1 MKKIYLFSDFN
12 NNFPK
17 EIGKNLKNDIN
28 IDNFVFIPTI
38 PGNTDISKKYFDLT
52 KKLFKN
58 IGIDFKNS
66 ILLDRRYSSNEAKN
80 IIKNATTVFL
90 SGGDTLNQFKF
101 IKEYQL
107 EKVLDE
113 FNGVLMG
120 LSAGAINL
128 GETSMV
134 FKDNLDS
141 SNKVYDGFG
150 ISPITVIPH
159 FEPTESDLNE
169 KLTELSSDHLIFA
182 ITDNSAIKVTSTL
195 EFFGDIYLLDRGRTL
210 KLK

>member
-1 MKKIYLFSDFN
+1 MTIYLFSNFN

-17 EIGKNLKNDIN
+17 DIERNLKDDIN
-28 IDNFVFIPTI
+28 IDSFVFIPTV
-38 PGNTDISKKYFDLT
+38 PEDINISEKYFDLT
-52 KKLFKN
+52 KNLFES
-58 IGIDFKNS
+58 IGIDFKIS
-66 ILLDRRYSSNEAKN
+66 TLLDRRYSSEEAKK
-80 IIKNATTVFL
+80 IIKSATVIFL

-107 EKVLDE
+107 EKALDE
-113 FNGVLMG
+113 FIGTLMG

-128 GETSMV
+128 GGTSMV

-141 SNKVYDGFG
+141 ADRIYDGLG

-159 FEPTESDLNE
+159 FEPIESHFNE
-169 KLTELSSDHLIFA
+169 KLFKLSSENLIFG
-182 ITDNSAIKVTSTL
+182 ITDNSAIKITSGL
-195 EFFGDIYLLDRGRTL
+195 QFFGDIYLLDRGKVL

>member
-12 NNFPK
+12 NNFPDD
-17 EIGKNLKNDIN
+17 IGKNLKNDIHV
-28 IDNFVFIPTI
+28 DSFVFIPTV
-38 PGNTDISKKYFDLT
+38 PENTSISQKYFDLT

-58 IGIDFKNS
+58 IEIDFKNS
-66 ILLDRRYSSNEAKN
+66 ILLDRRYTSEEAKN
-80 IIKNATTVFL
+80 IIKNATAIFL

-128 GETSMV
+128 GEISMV
-134 FKDNLDS
+134 FKDNPDNS
-141 SNKVYDGFG
+141 DKVYDGLG
-150 ISPITVIPH
+150 ISPITIIPH
-159 FEPTESDLNE
+159 FEPTGSDLKE
-169 KLTELSSDHLIFA
+169 KLIKLSGEHLIFA
-182 ITDNSAIKVTSTL
+182 ITDNSAVKVTSTL
-195 EFFGDIYLLDRGRTL
+195 EFFGDVYLLGRGKTL

>member
-1 MKKIYLFSDFN
+1 MKTIYLFSDFN

-17 EIGKNLKNDIN
+17 DIEKNLKDDIN
-28 IDNFVFIPTI
+28 IDSFVFIPTAPENI
-38 PGNTDISKKYFDLT
+38 DISEKYFDLT
-52 KKLFKN
+52 KNLFQS
-58 IGIDFKNS
+58 IGINFKTS
-66 ILLDRRYSSNEAKN
+66 TLLDRRYSSKEAKK
-80 IIKNATTVFL
+80 IIKNATAIFL

-107 EKVLDE
+107 KKVLDE

-128 GETSMV
+128 GKTSMV
-134 FKDNLDS
+134 FKENLDS
-141 SNKVYDGFG
+141 ADKIYDGFG

-159 FEPTESDLNE
+159 FEPIESNFNE
-169 KLTELSSDHLIFA
+169 KIFKLSSDNLIFC
-182 ITDNSAIKVTSTL
+182 ITDNSAIKVTSDL
-195 EFFGDIYLLDRGRTL
+195 EFFGDIYLLDRGKML